1 MTNLEFHPLAN
12 LFPLIEGAEFE
23 QLVADIKANGVREPV
38 ITYEGKIL
46 DGRNRFKAAN
56 AAGVEVPFREY
67 EGSDP
72 LGFVI
77 SLNLHRRHLN
87 ESQRAD
93 VAAQLAPLS
102 HGQRADFASR
112 AANLPVLT
120 QSDAA
125 TLLSV
130 SERLVRS
137 AAKVR
142 EKAPP
147 EIQEA
152 IQQGRI
158 AVSDA
163 AKIAHRP
170 HEEQR
175 AIMDKAQE
183 GSRNLVAAARRVDIE
198 KQREEIDAGTVE
210 LPTGVYE
217 VISIDPP
224 WPYRDGEEQADYD
237 PKGHRA
243 SNPYPEMSLEEIAA
257 LELPAA
263 DDCVLWLW
271 TTHKFMRHSFA
282 LLDQWG
288 FQERAILTWAKD
300 RMGLGRWLRSQSEFC
315 IMATRGKPLIDLTN
329 QTTVLHG
336 PMREH
341 SRKPDEFYAMVESLC
356 PGRKIDWFSREKR
369 EGWAQVGNET
379 EKFVA

>member
-1 MTNLEFHPLAN
+1 MSYEFHPLAN

-23 QLVADIKANGVREPV
+23 ALVADIKANGVREPV
-38 ITYEGKIL
+38 ILHDGKIL
-46 DGRNRFKAAN
+46 DGRNRYKAA
-56 AAGVEVPFREY
+56 ASAGVDVPTKNY
-67 EGSDP
+67 EGTDP
-72 LGFVI
+72 MGFVW
-77 SLNLHRRHLN
+77 SLNFHRRHLN
-87 ESQRAD
+87 ESQRSI
-93 VAAQLAPLS
+93 AAAKMREHISLNLDSGDSTAAAAKLANV
-102 HGQRADFASR
+102 SR
-112 AANLPVLT
+112 ASVAMAVKVLK
-120 QSDAA
+120 DAA
-125 TLLSV
+125 PEVV
-130 SERLVRS
+130 SAVERGEV
-137 AAKVR
+137 
-142 EKAPP
+142 
-147 EIQEA
+147 
-152 IQQGRI
+152 

-163 AKIAHRP
+163 AKIVARP
-170 HEEQR
+170 PEEQR
-175 AIMDKAQE
+175 AIMEKAQE
-183 GSRNLVAAARRVDIE
+183 TSRNLVAAARRVDIE
-198 KQREEIDAGTVE
+198 KQREEIESGAVE
-210 LPTGVYE
+210 LPIGVFE

-224 WPYRDGEEQADYD
+224 WPYRDGEEQPDYD

-282 LLDQWG
+282 LLDKWG
-288 FQERAILTWAKD
+288 FQERAILTWCKD

-315 IMATRGKPLIDLTN
+315 IMATKGKPLIDLTN

-369 EGWAQVGNET
+369 PGWAQVGNEP